1 MFRFILLCISALQLP
16 SAIAQ
21 AAPEPVAVINGRP
34 IPAGRVQLEFYLA
47 RAPEGAPPEARRQ
60 LLEKLIDR
68 ELIRQFL
75 ESRKVSADPQKL
87 AEQETLVRKV
97 IVQRG
102 GRLNDVLQRLHLD
115 EQSFRDVLSLP
126 LAWDAYVRGAV
137 TEQQI
142 RRDWDAH
149 QPELDGTRLRAAQI
163 VRILPADASAA
174 DWEAAESLLRGLR
187 ERILAGKPSFAEAA
201 REFSQSPSGQK
212 GGDLGEFGYQG
223 RVDEAISKAA
233 FELKPGEISAPFRS
247 RSGVHIVQLQE
258 RIPGQLS
265 LEDARP
271 EILERLSR
279 KLWDEQVRQLREHAS
294 VQILEPDA
302 K

>member
-1 MFRFILLCISALQLP
+1 MIPPDSGAPTPHVPVHSALHQRTSTAIGDRASRAGTGGRDQRP
-16 SAIAQ
+16 PDPRGTSAAG
-21 AAPEPVAVINGRP
+21 VLSRP
-34 IPAGRVQLEFYLA
+34 GPG
-47 RAPEGAPPEARRQ
+47 GG
-60 LLEKLIDR
+60 
-68 ELIRQFL
+68 
-75 ESRKVSADPQKL
+75 ADPQKL